1 MKNILIT
8 GSNGMI
14 GKLVLENCLNS
25 QSVATVISITRKP
38 AGIIHPKLTEI
49 IHTDFLNYAGL
60 ETHFRNKDVCFFCIG
75 VYTGQVPVDQFKTIT
90 VGFTKAF
97 SEMLY
102 RHSPQ
107 ASFCFLSG
115 AGADSTERSRTLFA
129 REKGIAE
136 NALIQLGFKNTYI
149 FRPGYIY
156 PVTPRKEPNIGYR
169 IFRMLYKPLAAIYA
183 DIGVTSTQLADK
195 ITYIGLNGGGKIIY
209 ENRDIR
215 K

>member
-25 QSVATVISITRKP
+25 QSVATVTSITRKP
-38 AGIIHPKLTEI
+38 TGVVHQKLTEI
-49 IHTDFLNYAGL
+49 IHTDFLHYPGF
-60 ETHFRNKDVCFFCIG
+60 ETHFNNKDVCFFCIG
-75 VYTGQVPVDQFKTIT
+75 VYTGQVPVDEFKTIT

-102 RHSPQ
+102 SYSPQ

-115 AGADSTERSRTLFA
+115 AGADSTEKSRTLFA
-129 REKGIAE
+129 REKGVAE
-136 NALIQLGFKNTYI
+136 NALIKLGFKNTHI

-169 IFRMLYKPLAAIYA
+169 IFRILYKPLSAIYSN
-183 DIGVTSTQLADK
+183 IGVTSTQLADK
-195 ITYIGLNGGGKIIY
+195 ITHIGLNGGEKIVY
-209 ENRDIR
+209 ENRDIS